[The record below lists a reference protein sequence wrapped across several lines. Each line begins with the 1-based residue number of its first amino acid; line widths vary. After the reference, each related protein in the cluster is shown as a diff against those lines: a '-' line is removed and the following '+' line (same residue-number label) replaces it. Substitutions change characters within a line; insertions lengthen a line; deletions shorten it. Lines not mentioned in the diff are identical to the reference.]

1 MLHLLEGSK
10 VELGFFERI
19 ALVFSDF
26 NPVRDV
32 IDILLLAAM
41 LFFAFRFLKSR
52 KTVAIV
58 IGVLSCLVVMT
69 LARFFELRAL
79 YTIFEA
85 ILSGGPI
92 LIIVLFQPEIRDI
105 LERIGTGSLKGIM
118 TFSDRRKKREL
129 YTNVIDN
136 ICAAVKDLSAEST
149 GALIVIERTTRLSDI
164 ISTGV
169 TINADVNASL
179 LRNLF
184 YNKAPLHDGAV
195 VVAEGRISAAGCFL
209 PLTRRTDLN
218 SELGTRHRAAIG
230 MSETSDAI
238 IIVVSEETG
247 QISIAEDGRLTR
259 NYTRDSLNEYL
270 TAVLLP
276 EIPETPWNG
285 LFKEREKTPSDQK
298 KTDADSRKAG
308 KEDAS

>member
-1 MLHLLEGSK
+1 MQIFIAKFYILTEIIYMLHLLDSSSA
-10 VELGFFERI
+10 ELGFFDRI
-19 ALVFSDF
+19 ALVFADF
-26 NPVRDV
+26 NPVRDI
-32 IDILLLAAM
+32 IDIVLLAAI

-58 IGVLSCLVVMT
+58 IGVLSCLAVMM

-92 LIIVLFQPEIRDI
+92 LLIVLFQPEIRDI

-136 ICAAVKDLSAEST
+136 ICSAVKDLSADST

-164 ISTGV
+164 IATGV

-195 VVAEGRISAAGCFL
+195 VIAEGRISAAGCFL

-247 QISIAEDGRLTR
+247 VISIAYDCTLER
-259 NYTRDSLNEYL
+259 NITPEELKAFMLENILRSSLNN
-270 TAVLLP
+270 
-276 EIPETPWNG
+276 I
-285 LFKEREKTPSDQK
+285 
-298 KTDADSRKAG
+298 DS
-308 KEDAS
+308 